1 MGVLYAYNE
10 VDCMVSYAHVIF
22 FDRYRADEKLGE
34 SPVFVSYVGTD
45 TVTNT
50 RVLIRILNPDMYT
63 RYEVDRICFLGEIG
77 GICRFDDPHILKIL
91 AADSYINTLVIV
103 SEFVPGC
110 SLKEYLEK
118 HGKLDIRQ
126 ALGFTY
132 QIASALKYAHGH
144 QIVHRNIKPVNIF
157 VSDNDGEPSLK
168 LFDFGMSY
176 VIDYMSSS
184 RVTAN
189 DDFGYMSPEATG
201 LLDRKVDARSDLYSV
216 GILLYRFVTGTLP
229 FHADSIDNM
238 VYKHVAVTPPSPD
251 KFNQDIPADIN
262 KMILKL
268 LSKDPDMRYQ
278 SATDLLT
285 DIDRFSNNSYS
296 SDVTPAKDLIRS
308 ISVRSKQ
315 LSRKKELSKIRT
327 LLDQSLTSKGRFCTV
342 QGPFGYGKSD
352 LVTIFSNEL
361 VTNAIPY
368 FRAHFTS
375 ATAQTPYHAFRE
387 ILTNYIELYDRNER
401 KVQVT
406 EKNRLTRD
414 FSGCSELIT
423 SICPEMKRILS
434 ASSSLPSIGQ
444 YKESQRSNMLLAS
457 FFLSLYTLEKPFVL
471 ILEDLQ
477 YADAASLHLIEEI
490 AASISSYKVFVL
502 CTYRTTETGEFPYL
516 DDFVKKIKTNA
527 VYEDIM
533 LTPFDDARMK
543 EFISDILDI
552 RPDMCS
558 ELATYL
564 LEKTEGNPYFAVNVL
579 RSMLEDGVIRMSRNS
594 LEANWGLLRAIN
606 TVDHLSRLIDKRMEQ
621 LSEDAIS
628 FLEIASI
635 IGSDFSLDL
644 LCMITDVDR
653 TAAMSWIEDSIAVQF
668 VEFKSSH
675 NLMSFAHDD
684 IYQKFLSR
692 LSPERQKELHYHIG
706 RALEYTLSDGDQNN
720 IFIMLRHL
728 LAAGDEELVYK
739 YILDAARL
747 SRESNA
753 IESSLEYYT
762 IALRILEKKEGT
774 GGETWLN
781 IKQAMAELSLTAGHF
796 NDAIDI
802 ACELLPVM
810 TDPVSKAKLQY
821 YIGLSYFRQS
831 NFYECENSL
840 IGALAELGDNFPSS
854 GFMFNFRRKFM
865 KVRKKL
871 TSHFTGDPSVR
882 TTDHDTAKNRIIIS
896 IYETLCWIYIYTD
909 FSKFEYSSLHL
920 YQFAYSNYGSSPQMA
935 SAASSLSVYYMTH
948 GKYKPAEYTQSLAIK
963 MRKASG
969 DEYGMARSHFFTGIG
984 YQWQCDLEK
993 STKAFNE
1000 AVLGFQK
1007 VGDLWEV
1014 NNSNNF
1020 LARTYLMGGKYDDCI
1035 KLCEEVIQSSAKL
1048 GDRVALAQ
1056 AYSTLTT
1063 CYTEQGN
1070 FIVAGE
1076 IARSLSTLAASLSF
1090 PYINLIYDLCYGKLL
1105 LEQEKF
1111 RDAVTVLTEGVK
1123 IYEANNLP
1131 KEYTASIY
1139 GYLAIAKI
1147 KLLDTERSSLPISH
1161 IQSIELNIAD
1171 LCDKAVKE
1179 SKHRPNENFAAIRA
1193 NALFGIITERYGRTE
1208 SFYKA
1213 GANLMVLSQ
1222 YRYEVAKLDYEYG
1235 CYLLSKHRLNES
1247 RYYIFEAYMS
1257 FSGISSTYYLKKCES
1272 IISERFKDDFKN
1284 NPLLESIT
1292 DRRNRMNIDRKINT
1306 LLRLGDRL
1314 TSTLELE
1321 ELQRKILQDAVELVG
1336 AERGILFL
1344 YPESGEKKLYVASV
1358 FNLGSFDCNTYDW
1371 MLEEVERK
1379 GKPIVI
1385 NDVQSDE
1392 YRKHYTVMVR
1402 YGIKSVMAMPIFV
1415 RGNLFGVIYLDSRL
1429 LRQIFTD
1436 DYIETMEF
1444 IANQSGAPI
1453 ENARL
1458 YHRAITDGLT
1468 QIFGRS
1474 YLDNQIIDRTADPD
1488 VKLSA
1493 IMIDVD
1499 NFKRCN
1505 DTYGHSFGD
1514 KVLKQLAGIMKRV
1527 SGEHGTPCRYGGE
1540 EFVVLIDSNEEELV
1554 LDIAEKIRT
1563 TVENSA
1569 VPLNDGNDVK
1579 MISVTISVGVS
1590 IWNNTL
1596 ERVDL
1601 VEHADAAMYYAKHHG
1616 KNQVVLWHEGIE
1628 MESDADDKR

>member
-1 MGVLYAYNE
+1 
-10 VDCMVSYAHVIF
+10 MVSYEHVIF
-22 FDRYRADEKLGE
+22 FDRYRADEKLGD
-34 SPVFVSYVGTD
+34 SPVFVSYIGTD
-45 TVTNT
+45 TSNGS
-50 RVLIRILNPDMYT
+50 RVLIKILNPDMYT
-63 RYEVDRICFLGEIG
+63 RYEVDRICFSGEIG
-77 GICRFDDPHILKIL
+77 GICRFDDPHILKIY

-103 SEFVPGC
+103 SEYLPC
-110 SLKEYLEK
+110 ISLKEYLEK
-118 HGKLDIRQ
+118 HGKLDIKE

-132 QIASALKYAHGH
+132 QIASALKYAHGR
-144 QIVHRNIKPVNIF
+144 QIVHRNIKPVNIC
-157 VSDNDGEPSLK
+157 VTGEEGEPTLK

-184 RVTAN
+184 KVNAN

-216 GILLYRFVTGTLP
+216 GILLYLFVTGTLP

-251 KFNQDIPADIN
+251 KFNPDIPADIS

-278 SATDLLT
+278 SANDLLA

-296 SDVTPAKDLIRS
+296 AEIAPAKDLLRS
-308 ISVRSKQ
+308 IGARSKQ
-315 LSRKKELSKIRT
+315 LSRKKELAKIRT
-327 LLDQSLTSKGRFCTV
+327 LLDEALSSKGNFCTV

-352 LVTIFSNEL
+352 LVTIFANEL
-361 VTNAIPY
+361 VTNAVPY
-368 FRAHFTS
+368 FRAHFT
-375 ATAQTPYHAFRE
+375 ATTAQTPYHAFRE
-387 ILTNYIELYDRNER
+387 ILINYIELYDRNER

-406 EKNRLTRD
+406 ERNRLARALSG
-414 FSGCSELIT
+414 FSDLII
-423 SICPEMKRILS
+423 SICPEMKRILP
-434 ASSSLPSIGQ
+434 ASLTLPSIGQ

-477 YADAASLHLIEEI
+477 YADAASLRLIEEI
-490 AASISSYKVFVL
+490 ASTVSNYKVFVL
-502 CTYRTTETGEFPYL
+502 CTYRSSAPGEFPYL
-516 DDFVKKIKTNA
+516 DEFVKNISANST
-527 VYEDIM
+527 YEDIR
-533 LTPFDDARMK
+533 LTPFDEPRMK

-552 RPDMCS
+552 RPDLCS
-558 ELATYL
+558 ELSSYL

-579 RSMLEDGVIRMSRNS
+579 RSMLEDGVIRLSRNT

-628 FLEIASI
+628 FLEIAAI

-644 LCMITDVDR
+644 LCLVTDVDR
-653 TAAMSWIEDSIAVQF
+653 TAAMSWIDAGIAVQF
-668 VEFKSSH
+668 IEFKSSH

-692 LSPERQKELHYHIG
+692 ITPERAKELHYWIG
-706 RALEYTLSDGDQNN
+706 RAIEFTLTGEDKNN

-728 LAAGDEELVYK
+728 LAAEDEELVYK
-739 YILDAARL
+739 YILEAARL
-747 SRESNA
+747 SKESNA

-762 IALRILEKKEGT
+762 IALDLIEKHEGA
-774 GGETWLN
+774 GSETWLS
-781 IKQAMAELSLTAGHF
+781 IKLTLAELSLTAGRF
-796 NDAIDI
+796 DSAISI

-810 TDPVSKAKLQY
+810 DDPVSRAKLQY

-831 NFYECENSL
+831 NFVECENSL
-840 IGALAELGDNFPSS
+840 ISALSELGDRFPT
-854 GFMFNFRRKFM
+854 GKFNFNMHRRLLQIK
-865 KVRKKL
+865 KKL
-871 TSHFTGDPSVR
+871 TSHFTNDPSIR
-882 TTDHDTAKNRIIIS
+882 SSENDNARNRIIVS

-909 FSKFEYSSLHL
+909 FTKFEYSSLYL

-948 GKYKPAEYTQSLAIK
+948 GKFKAAEYTQNLAIK
-963 MRKASG
+963 MRKSSG
-969 DEYGMARSHFFTGIG
+969 DDYGMARSHFFTGIG
-984 YQWQCDLEK
+984 YQWQSDLEK
-993 STKAFNE
+993 SAKAFNE
-1000 AVLGFQK
+1000 AIQGFLR

-1020 LARTYLMGGKYDDCI
+1020 LARTFLMGGKYDDCI
-1035 KLCEEVIQSSAKL
+1035 KLCEEIISSSSKL

-1056 AYSTLTT
+1056 AYATLTT

-1076 IARSLSTLAASLSF
+1076 IARRFQTLTSTLNF
-1090 PYINLIYDLCYGKLL
+1090 PYVSLIYNLCYGKLL
-1105 LEQEKF
+1105 LEQDKL
-1111 RDAVTVLTEGVK
+1111 RDAVSVLSEGVK
-1123 IYEANNLP
+1123 IYETHNLT

-1139 GYLAIAKI
+1139 GYFAIAKI
-1147 KLLDTERSSLPISH
+1147 RLLNSERSTLPVSH

-1171 LCDKAVKE
+1171 LCDKAAKE
-1179 SKHRPNENFAAIRA
+1179 SKLRPNEHFAAIRA

-1213 GANLMVLSQ
+1213 GTALSVKSQ
-1222 YRYEVAKLDYEYG
+1222 YRYEVAKLDYEFG
-1235 CYLLSKHRLNES
+1235 CYLLAKHRLNES

-1257 FSGISSTYYLKKCES
+1257 FSGISSNYYLKKCES

-1284 NPLLESIT
+1284 NPLLETIT

-1358 FNLGSFDCNTYDW
+1358 FNLGNFDCNTYDW

-1468 QIFGRS
+1468 QIYGRS
-1474 YLDNQIIDRTADPD
+1474 YLDNQIIDRTADPN
-1488 VKLSA
+1488 VKLAA
-1493 IMIDVD
+1493 IMMDVD

-1505 DTYGHSFGD
+1505 DTYGHAFGD

-1540 EFVVLIDSNEEELV
+1540 EFVVLIDSNDEALV
-1554 LDIAEKIRT
+1554 LSIAEKIRS
-1563 TVENSA
+1563 TVESSA

-1579 MISVTISVGVS
+1579 MINVTISVGVS

-1628 MESDADDKR
+1628 MESEQDDKR